1 MDTGQKGNVTDQ
13 VATNVCR
20 SSSKV
25 SVEKYALLVYYTASS
40 GNFLPT
46 FRDNLSVPT
55 SGFKN
60 PKESL

>member
-13 VATNVCR
+13 VATNVHR

-25 SVEKYALLVYYTASS
+25 SAEKCVFLGYYAASS

-46 FRDNLSVPT
+46 FRNNLSVPT